1 MLSGI
6 NAYSQQPL
14 QSGAIQQPS
23 ASDPRIQVQR
33 QSPDDQRKSVLPRSE
48 TSAPNKGQESKGTD
62 DNRAKDLAKL
72 AIQANDDT
80 AGKSSAQKRGSV
92 LDITV

>member
-23 ASDPRIQVQR
+23 ASDPRTQVQR
-33 QSPDDQRKSVLPRSE
+33 QAPDDQRKSVLPRSE
-48 TSAPNKGQESKGTD
+48 TTAPNKGQESKGAD
-62 DNRAKDLAKL
+62 DNRAQDLAKL
-72 AIQANDDT
+72 ANDDT